1 MLIISF
7 DNTLKNN
14 LGLMVSCRKFRQVAI
29 FWMLLLV
36 DCESCWIG
44 VVLVP
49 FGQKGFRPFLAC
61 VHQLP
66 YSRASSILN
75 YIWRLV
81 FKYFWVL
88 CLKNWVFKKCPK
100 LMFFVEVWL
109 VCFKN
114 CE

>member
-88 CLKNWVFKKCPK
+88 GLKNWVFKKCPK
-100 LMFFVEVWL
+100 LMFF
-109 VCFKN
+109 
-114 CE
+114 